1 MATADDRPTD
11 THGRPIRRVV
21 VVSSLLPVILERT
34 PEGNWS
40 ASWDEKVARPELAVS
55 RYVAV
60 GVRRLKVPSLFI
72 GSPQCFVPRSERP
85 AVEAAIAAAGLN
97 VICVY
102 HEPSVAHQFYQG
114 FCKSALWPVMHNVID
129 VYNPASVE
137 PQMPASPV
145 PPRRATGEP
154 DEAQAWHAPRSYNP
168 AGAQEVF
175 WPAYCEVNRSL
186 AAAVVEHYLEDDLI
200 WIHHYHLML
209 LPAYLLR
216 KLRSANIGVF
226 IHQPFPSS
234 EIFRCLANRDEL
246 LRGLLCADH
255 IGFHLFECAK
265 RLLACCRPISPLRL
279 PYLPIPPLYLPSGG
293 PRTSSPAAA
302 ACSPAP
308 SRSHPTLT
316 LTRTQPEP

>member
-11 THGRPIRRVV
+11 KHGRPIKRVV
-21 VVSSLLPVILERT
+21 VVSSLLPIILERT
-34 PEGNWS
+34 TAGSWS

-72 GSPQCFVPRSERP
+72 GSPQCFVPRSERQ
-85 AVEAAIAAAGLN
+85 AVEVAIAEAGLN

-102 HEPSVAHQFYQG
+102 HEPSVAHHFYQG

-129 VYNPASVE
+129 VYNPVSVE
-137 PQMPASPV
+137 PQVPPPLPPPPLPTPSRRAHNPNPTPGTSHRPYSHQVPASPV
-145 PPRRATGEP
+145 PPRRAAGES
-154 DEAQAWHAPRSYNP
+154 DEARSWHAPRSYNP

-186 AAAVVEHYLEDDLI
+186 AAAVVEHYVEDDLI

-216 KLRSANIGVF
+216 KVWAGARVRVRL
-226 IHQPFPSS
+226 
-234 EIFRCLANRDEL
+234 
-246 LRGLLCADH
+246 GLGTL
-255 IGFHLFECAK
+255 I
-265 RLLACCRPISPLRL
+265 
-279 PYLPIPPLYLPSGG
+279 
-293 PRTSSPAAA
+293 RT
-302 ACSPAP
+302 
-308 SRSHPTLT
+308 
-316 LTRTQPEP
+316 

>member
-216 KLRSANIGVF
+216 KVRARVRVSP
-226 IHQPFPSS
+226 QPYP
-234 EIFRCLANRDEL
+234 
-246 LRGLLCADH
+246 
-255 IGFHLFECAK
+255 
-265 RLLACCRPISPLRL
+265 
-279 PYLPIPPLYLPSGG
+279 
-293 PRTSSPAAA
+293 
-302 ACSPAP
+302 
-308 SRSHPTLT
+308 
-316 LTRTQPEP
+316 